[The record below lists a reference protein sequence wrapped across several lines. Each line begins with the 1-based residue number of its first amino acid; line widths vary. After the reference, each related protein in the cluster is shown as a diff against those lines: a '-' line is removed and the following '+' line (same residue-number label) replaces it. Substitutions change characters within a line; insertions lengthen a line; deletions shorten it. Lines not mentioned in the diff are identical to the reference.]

1 MQKFEF
7 YMDIV
12 KAVFGVIFGIL
23 LGTVILTNGF
33 WGGAIFYAEAVFSA
47 VWFVRLLFDLK
58 KHKDGA
64 DGENTKN

>member
-1 MQKFEF
+1 MQDFDF

-23 LGTVILTNGF
+23 LGTVILINGF

-47 VWFVRLLFDLK
+47 VWFIHLLFEYK
-58 KHKDGA
+58 KRKDGEG
-64 DGENTKN
+64 GEN

>member
-1 MQKFEF
+1 MQDFDF
-7 YMDIV
+7 CMDIV

-23 LGTVILTNGF
+23 LGTVILFNGF

-47 VWFVRLLFDLK
+47 VWFIHLLFKLK

-64 DGENTKN
+64 DSEN

>member
-1 MQKFEF
+1 MYDFEF

-12 KAVFGVIFGIL
+12 KAFFGVIFGIL
-23 LGTVILTNGF
+23 LGTVILFIGF

-47 VWFVRLLFDLK
+47 VWFIHLLVEYK

-64 DGENTKN
+64 GGEN